1 VTAQDDA
8 KEERPPSIRRAAIG
22 WTIGFAV
29 LVAAF
34 ATTIGI
40 LNATIY
46 SAHGFVDTYLDA
58 LARHDATTARELSGV
73 RAPDG
78 TASDLLTSDAIDA
91 PTHVRLVHDVAGA
104 DGVHTV
110 TYSYR
115 LGSHGE
121 TTDFAVHQ
129 TGTSFGLFSQW
140 SFTTSPLATVA
151 VTVLHDTRFRANGT
165 DVTSEAKEDAA
176 ASYEVFAPGLYSF
189 DHKSTFLVATPVDV
203 PITDPGSVTPVQVDV
218 QPNPRFVSE
227 VRSQL
232 DKYFDTCATQ
242 KVLLPTSCPFGKSF
256 NNRVVSTPAWS
267 MTKDPPITI
276 VPASERGKWLVPNAT
291 GQARL
296 KVKVQ
301 SLFDGTVSVFDQDVP
316 FQISYSITIGA
327 NNHLTISAIE

>member
-1 VTAQDDA
+1 MRSA
-8 KEERPPSIRRAAIG
+8 IIG
-22 WTIGFAV
+22 WIIGFAV

-58 LARHDATTARELSGV
+58 LTRHDATTARVLSGV

-78 TASDLLTSDAIDA
+78 TSSDLLTADAIDA
-91 PTHVRLVHDVAGA
+91 PKDVRLVHDIAGA
-104 DGVHTV
+104 NGVHTV

-115 LGSHGE
+115 LGSRSE
-121 TTDFAVHQ
+121 TTDFAVHK

-140 SFTTSPLATVA
+140 AFTRSPLATVA

-165 DVTSEAKEDAA
+165 DVTSAAKQDAA
-176 ASYEVFAPGLYSF
+176 SSYEVFAPGLYSF
-189 DHKSTFLVATPVDV
+189 DHASAFLVATPVDV
-203 PITDPGSVTPVQVDV
+203 PVTDPGSVTPVQVDV
-218 QPNPRFVSE
+218 QPNSRFVSE

-256 NNRVVSTPAWS
+256 NNRVVSTPSWS
-267 MTKDPPITI
+267 MTKDPTITI
-276 VPASERGKWLVPNAT
+276 VPASERGMWLVPTST

-301 SLFDGTVSVFDQDVP
+301 SLFDGTVSTFDQDVP

-327 NNHLTISAIE
+327 NNHLTISAVE